1 MPSRIARRSRSLTES
16 AIAAKMSPPP
26 VPDESRLS
34 RESAPGVLSPGTE
47 HARVLSGEFVTT
59 DSEGHPTGSVHVG
72 PGWFFTPRGYERLHL
87 DTTLLETQIE
97 RAQSR
102 AESCAQ
108 LAEATCAAA
117 AAAHAGYSAPA
128 VAACSVFSLLLGVA
142 LGWLGLLV
150 RRSHPVHR

>member
-1 MPSRIARRSRSLTES
+1 M
-16 AIAAKMSPPP
+16 
-26 VPDESRLS
+26 
-34 RESAPGVLSPGTE
+34 
-47 HARVLSGEFVTT
+47 RVG
-59 DSEGHPTGSVHVG
+59 D
-72 PGWFFTPRGYERLHL
+72 GWYFTPVGFERLHQ
-87 DTTLLETQIE
+87 DTAYLETQIE

-117 AAAHAGYSAPA
+117 AAAHAGYSAPV